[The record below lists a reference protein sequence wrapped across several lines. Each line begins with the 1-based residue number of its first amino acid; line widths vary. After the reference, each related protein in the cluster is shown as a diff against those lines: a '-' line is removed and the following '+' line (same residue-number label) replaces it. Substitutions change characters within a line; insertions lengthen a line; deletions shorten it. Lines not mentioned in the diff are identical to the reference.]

1 MQPNNLTALDFTDIK
16 SSIKAYL
23 RTRSEFSDYDF
34 EGSGLSYLIDTLA
47 YNTYYSAFMA
57 NMSMNEAFIASSTVR
72 DNIVNI
78 AKLLNYTPNSVVSS
92 KAYLELEIQTNQTA
106 GAWPASVTLGKGSVA
121 TGGNY
126 TWNRLEPF
134 TAEVDQTTG
143 IATLKCVLIQEGSV
157 INYAYTVNTFA
168 KQNYV
173 VPTADADIAT
183 LKVSVRANE
192 SSTSSDVYN
201 KVENVTNVT
210 ATDRVYF
217 LSETEDMRYELTFG
231 DDVVGRKLGDGE
243 VIDLEY
249 LVTAGK
255 DANDVTAFAFIGV
268 ITDSNAVTY
277 SASDVN
283 VTVKNTSYGGSD
295 EESVESIKYNA
306 PRYYSAQ
313 YRAVTSKDYEVI
325 MQKIYDNVASVVA
338 YGGDELYPPVYG
350 KVYIAVK
357 TKTGSKLNDAT
368 KINLSKQLRA
378 YAMAS
383 IEPVVTDAESIYVY
397 PKVFITYDPA
407 CSARSVSAIES
418 NAQNAINEWAVSSK
432 VNNFNSSF
440 SLAKFQKAI
449 TLADKCIS
457 DVSTQVSLLK
467 YIAPKPTE
475 TNTYCISTGAP
486 IYDSAPGKTSNAD
499 GCVKEPVIVS
509 GRFRLADRPTVD
521 QYFEDDG
528 FGNLRTYYNS
538 GNRKVITSSN
548 AGTVNYTTG
557 DICFGPANI
566 TGASGNNQGV
576 LAGTAVDTDSDGI
589 FEGGS
594 VDSSADG
601 LAALGDLNIP
611 VQIIPA
617 NASQIPTPSPDTIIG
632 VINPTIDLGAI
643 GTTPPTSIPLNSLT
657 PTIFETTSTP
667 TTLSPISITNTGST
681 ATQSCF

>member
-16 SSIKAYL
+16 SSIKSYL
-23 RTRSEFSDYDF
+23 RTRGEFSDFDF

-47 YNTYYSAFMA
+47 YNTYYTAFMA

-78 AKLLNYTPNSVVSS
+78 AKLLNYTPRSIVASS
-92 KAYLELEIQTNQTA
+92 AYLHLVVQTTQTA
-106 GAWPASVTLGKGSVA
+106 GAWPATVTLNKGAVA

-126 TWNRLEPF
+126 SWNRLDTF
-134 TAEVDQTTG
+134 SAEVDQTTG
-143 IATLKCVLIQEGSV
+143 QATLTCVKMQEGSI
-157 INYAYTVNTFA
+157 INFAYTVNTFA
-168 KQNYV
+168 KQSYV

-192 SSTSSDVYN
+192 SATNSDVYN
-201 KVENVTNVT
+201 KVDNITNVK
-210 ATDRVYF
+210 ATDRIYF

-231 DDVVGRKLGDGE
+231 DDVIGRKLTDGE

-249 LVTAGK
+249 LVTAGAE
-255 DANDVTAFAFIGV
+255 ANDIASFAFIGK
-268 ITDSNAVTY
+268 ITDSNGQVYA
-277 SASDVN
+277 ASDVN
-283 VTVKNTSYGGSD
+283 VTIAETSFGGSV

-313 YRAVTSKDYEVI
+313 YRAVTSQDYEVI
-325 MQKIYDNVASVVA
+325 MSKIYDNVESVVA

-350 KVYIAVK
+350 KVYIAIK

-368 KINLSKQLRA
+368 KISLAKQLRS

-383 IEPVVTDAESIYVY
+383 IEPVVTDAESIYVF

-407 CSARSVSAIES
+407 CSARSVSAIET
-418 NAQNAINEWAVSSK
+418 NVQNAINEWAISSK

-449 TLADKCIS
+449 TLADKCVS
-457 DVSTQVSLLK
+457 DVTTQVSLLK
-467 YIAPKPTE
+467 YITPKATE
-475 TNTYCISTGAP
+475 TNTYCITTGAA
-486 IYDSAPGKTSNAD
+486 IYDSAPGKTVND
-499 GCVKEPVIVS
+499 GCAKEPVIVS
-509 GRFRLADRPTVD
+509 GRFRLNDRPTVD

-528 FGNLRTYYNS
+528 FGNLRTFYNS
-538 GNRKVITSSN
+538 GNRKVITNSA

-557 DICFGPANI
+557 EICFGPANI
-566 TGASGNNQGV
+566 TGASGTNLDV
-576 LAGTAVDTDSDGI
+576 LAGTAVDSDADGI
-589 FEGGS
+589 YEGGT
-594 VDSSADG
+594 VDTSAAAM
-601 LAALGDLNIP
+601 AALGDLSIP

-617 NASQIPTPSPDTIIG
+617 NASSIPTPSPDTIIG
-632 VINPTIDLGAI
+632 IVSPTIDIGSI

-657 PTIFETTSTP
+657 PTIFEASAPVTLAPITITNPGSTTTTS
-667 TTLSPISITNTGST
+667 
-681 ATQSCF
+681 CF

>member
-16 SSIKAYL
+16 SSIKSYL
-23 RTRSEFSDYDF
+23 RTRGEFSDFDF

-47 YNTYYSAFMA
+47 YNTYYTAFMA

-78 AKLLNYTPNSVVSS
+78 AKLLNYTPRSIVAAS
-92 KAYLELEIQTNQTA
+92 AYLHLDVQTTQTA
-106 GAWPASVTLGKGSVA
+106 GAWPASVTLSKGATA

-126 TWNRLEPF
+126 TWNRLDTF

-143 IATLKCVLIQEGSV
+143 IASLKCVKMQEGSV
-157 INYAYTVNTFA
+157 INFAYTVNTFA
-168 KQNYV
+168 AQNYV

-201 KVENVTNVT
+201 KVDNITNVK
-210 ATDRVYF
+210 ATDRIYF

-231 DDVVGRKLGDGE
+231 DDIIGRKLTDGE

-249 LVTAGK
+249 LVTAGAE
-255 DANDVTAFAFIGV
+255 ANDISSFAFIGR
-268 ITDSNAVTY
+268 ITDSNGQVYA
-277 SASDVN
+277 ASDVD
-283 VTVKNTSYGGSD
+283 VTVAEIAFGGSV

-313 YRAVTSKDYEVI
+313 YRAVTAQDYEVI
-325 MQKIYDNVASVVA
+325 MSKIYDNVESVVA

-350 KVYIAVK
+350 KGYVAIK

-368 KINLSKQLRA
+368 KISLAKQLRA

-407 CSARSVSAIES
+407 CSARSVSAIET
-418 NAQNAINEWAVSSK
+418 NVQTAINEWAVSSK

-449 TLADKCIS
+449 TLADKCVS
-457 DVSTQVSLLK
+457 DVTTQISLLK
-467 YIAPKPTE
+467 YITPKATE
-475 TNTYCISTGAP
+475 TNTYCITTGAA
-486 IYDSAPGKTSNAD
+486 IYDSAPGKTVND

-509 GRFRLADRPTVD
+509 GRFRLNDRPTVD

-528 FGNLRTYYNS
+528 FGNLRTFYNS
-538 GNRKVITSSN
+538 GNRKVITNSA

-557 DICFGPANI
+557 EVCFGPANI
-566 TGASGNNQGV
+566 IGASGTNLDV
-576 LAGTAVDTDSDGI
+576 LAGTAVDSDADGI
-589 FEGGS
+589 YEGGT
-594 VDSSADG
+594 VDTSATAM
-601 LAALGDLNIP
+601 AALGDLSIP

-617 NASQIPTPSPDTIIG
+617 NASSIPTPSPDTIIG
-632 VINPTIDLGAI
+632 IVSPTIDIGAI

-657 PTIFETTSTP
+657 PTIFEASAP
-667 TTLSPISITNTGST
+667 ITLNPITITNTGST
-681 ATQSCF
+681 TTTSCF